1 MNYKVHKNILNKDIY
16 ANLHSLLTGIDF
28 PWYYQSSTLRES
40 NKYNDSEFMFAHKFF
55 LDSEITSSYFE
66 TLLPLTLAVSNIVKS
81 NDLLRIKSNM
91 YTNQGENIYHGV
103 HTDFPYLEKYTTAVY
118 NFTTCNGGTVLYI
131 DDKEV
136 VIPSEENTLLVF
148 DGVIEHK
155 GFTQTDTK
163 NRVLI
168 NYDFI

>member
-1 MNYKVHKNILNKDIY
+1 
-16 ANLHSLLTGIDF
+16 
-28 PWYYQSSTLRES
+28 
-40 NKYNDSEFMFAHKFF
+40 
-55 LDSEITSSYFE
+55 
-66 TLLPLTLAVSNIVKS
+66 
-81 NDLLRIKSNM
+81 M